1 MLLTACG
8 DTQDKVYN
16 LGVYAEDYNVPDR
29 ITGLKDGLKALGYVE
44 GKNLNIQILDVSNL
58 PAEQHATALK
68 DFVAKTNFDAYF
80 TLDTLRAQSLK
91 PLVGNK
97 PIIGGGLD
105 EPVLADLV
113 QSDAQPGTNITGVD
127 DTINQIVL
135 NDLGW
140 MLKINPTIHQV
151 YLLYNP
157 QTPSQKGFLEPIR
170 AEATRLNVQLV
181 EKAESPQNLI
191 PIVTQLNTT
200 EAQAILILDWSVP
213 YVATKQLKAAVS
225 SNKFLMNGIEPS
237 NYDVGSAFIYDANNY
252 NIGHQSAAYVDK
264 ILHGASP
271 SQLPLLKPEKYQ
283 LHLNQK
289 VADQLGFQFPPAVLA
304 AADEVIK

>member
-8 DTQDKVYN
+8 VQDKIYN
-16 LGVYAEDYNVPDR
+16 VGIYAEDYNVPDR
-29 ITGLKDGLKALGYVE
+29 IAGLKDGLKALGYVE
-44 GKNLNIQILDVSNL
+44 GKNLNIQVLDVSSL
-58 PAEQHATALK
+58 PTEQRPAALK

-80 TLDTLRAQSLK
+80 TLDSLGAQSLK
-91 PLVGNK
+91 SLVGNK

-105 EPVLADLV
+105 EPVLVGLA
-113 QSDAQPGTNITGVD
+113 QSDEQPGANVTGVD

-140 MLKINPTIHQV
+140 MVKINPTIHQV

-157 QTPSQKGFLEPIR
+157 QIPSQKGFLDTIR
-170 AEATRLNVQLV
+170 AEATRLNVKLV

-191 PIVTQLNTT
+191 PIVTQLNST

-213 YVATKQLKAAVS
+213 YIATTQLKAAVS
-225 SNKFLMNGIEPS
+225 SNKFLMNGIEPT

-264 ILHGASP
+264 ILHGANP
-271 SQLPLLKPEKYQ
+271 GQLPLLKPEKYE